1 MTKEFLR
8 SNNIEFEAKDII
20 ADASAMSELQAL
32 GALSTPVTV
41 IGEEVVI
48 GFNEA
53 RLRELLGIE

>member
-8 SNNIEFEAKDII
+8 SNNIEFEAKDIT

-41 IGEEVVI
+41 IGDEVVI